1 MGLDREWAGW
11 RLEYVE
17 GADTVA
23 AGEGTLFE
31 RILAGGLSDEA
42 AYIVARSELTVA
54 LLNAYPYTS
63 GHLLVLPRRGVAD
76 LDELTDEEH
85 AELWAMVRVGVGALR
100 RAYEPEG
107 VNVGLNLGAAAGAG
121 VPDHLHVHL
130 VPRWAGDTNF
140 MTAVAETRVL
150 PEALDETW
158 RRLRAAWPD

>member
-11 RLEYVE
+11 RLEYIE
-17 GADTVA
+17 GADTA
-23 AGEGTLFE
+23 PTGEGTLFE
-31 RILAGGLSDEA
+31 RILAADLSDEA
-42 AYIVARSELTVA
+42 AYIVARAELTVA

-76 LDELTDEEH
+76 IEDLTDEEH
-85 AELWAMVRVGVGALR
+85 DALWGMVRVGVGALR
-100 RAYEPEG
+100 RAYGPEG

-150 PEALDETW
+150 PEALGETW